1 MEPTARKSILAG
13 VTATTTVVVI
23 AGKDVAITGIGTIA
37 ATTGMATIE
46 IVDTVTQEQSL
57 VAWLL
62 AH

>member
-13 VTATTTVVVI
+13 VTATIIAVVT
-23 AGKDVAITGIGTIA
+23 AGKGVAIIGIGMIA
-37 ATTGMATIE
+37 ATIGTATTE
-46 IVDTVTQEQSL
+46 IADTVTQGRSL